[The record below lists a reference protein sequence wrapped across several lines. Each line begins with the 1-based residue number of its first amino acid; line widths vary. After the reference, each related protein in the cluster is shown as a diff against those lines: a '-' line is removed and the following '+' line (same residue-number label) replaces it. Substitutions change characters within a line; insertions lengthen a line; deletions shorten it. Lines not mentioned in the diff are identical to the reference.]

1 MAVATIMAALLFR
14 TDCSGWRPMAV
25 QAAVAG
31 DSDTG
36 ASCTLGGQ
44 RNLIGPQWWHGIML
58 VVGIIQTVAS
68 VILSLVGIMV
78 AYLIYKIQRD
88 RNTPKLVL
96 VTGELLEDD
105 EREEAC
111 YAVRILNVGLVPA
124 VNVRI
129 LVDIEEW
136 QGGREIRSK
145 FHEEGYSAFS
155 DTIPLLDSQES
166 RLYEQPTPEDKS
178 YMFTVVVT
186 CRDGIG
192 NRARYLTQGNSS
204 VPESDAIAFQHVK
217 AGRSAAFRKL
227 KSLGRTGDHRV
238 SMVMGAN
245 SLKDY
250 NELFGRAET

>member
-1 MAVATIMAALLFR
+1 
-14 TDCSGWRPMAV
+14 
-25 QAAVAG
+25 
-31 DSDTG
+31 
-36 ASCTLGGQ
+36 
-44 RNLIGPQWWHGIML
+44 ML

-68 VILSLVGIMV
+68 VILSIVGIAV

-96 VTGELLEDD
+96 VNGEVLEDD
-105 EREEAC
+105 EHEEESDAI
-111 YAVRILNVGLVPA
+111 RILNVGLVPA
-124 VNVRI
+124 VDVRL

-136 QGGREIRSK
+136 QDGREIRSK

-166 RLYEQPTPEDKS
+166 RLYELPTPEDRS
-178 YMFTVVVT
+178 YMFTVTVT
-186 CRDGIG
+186 CRNGI
-192 NRARYLTQGNSS
+192 NDRARFLAMGNSS
-204 VPESDAIAFQHVK
+204 VAESDAVAFQHVE

-238 SMVMGAN
+238 RMVMGAN

-250 NELFGRAET
+250 NELFGRGET